1 MVREAHELLDGSRP
15 IPIDK
20 ITYELSQN
28 IILAFDNN
36 EHIKRNKDVQIEI
49 EARIGLVIDKNKH
62 RLKLPIYTD
71 AIVENNF
78 SDFQSGVDKDSF
90 QYLLNYLHNMTRR
103 NNTQSCTTNNNNT
116 NLNDNNKEGNIPNL
130 NNPNKNVNRNDTS
143 AIANSTN
150 NVIDEHE
157 QKKKNNNNN
166 NSDNNNNSNS
176 NNNGDNNNN
185 SNNFLNEK
193 ENSIYEFVALKSYKS
208 VDKYYILKNENNSR
222 IRVTTNMDESENEKN
237 QSMIKSLHKENINT
251 WNVYLGNNKDYFE
264 DDDEEEDNEDD
275 ETTKNK
281 HNKNMNKQNNS
292 KNKDNNTD
300 DCLDYRISINLEHTK
315 PISKLFLSKITPVYE
330 RYKERTSFIN
340 KYMGIQFDLTKIK
353 TKDNNE
359 FYEIE
364 IEIPTKSIF
373 KAMSNLRNKND
384 SNYLHFICSNLINNA
399 RGICSQLNL
408 FKKNN
413 FMKIGLNN
421 NDILPSIPASQVNY
435 SHSQNEQKLFKK
447 YIHSVSPIIGD
458 YMFRLVSKNEKII
471 QKKINDSNIS
481 NHDKI
486 NMFKNIIDIRRHN
499 KKCTK
504 SVTQTYAENRWKV
517 VKNEKAQ
524 NVIVLVSDSSDQSDG
539 EEHQNSQYE
548 NIKQNR
554 TSDQN
559 SPHNNSSDNNA
570 HFNDQHNEDNDY
582 ENNNLHFYND
592 EKNDTEPINNKKNKD
607 TSFYDDT

>member
-36 EHIKRNKDVQIEI
+36 EHIKRSKDVQIEI
-49 EARIGLVIDKNKH
+49 EARIGLVVDKNKH

-103 NNTQSCTTNNNNT
+103 NNAHPCSSKNNNTSMNNNDT
-116 NLNDNNKEGNIPNL
+116 NLNDSNKEGNILNL
-130 NNPNKNVNRNDTS
+130 NNTSKNVNKNDIS
-143 AIANSTN
+143 SINDNANN
-150 NVIDEHE
+150 GIDEHE
-157 QKKKNNNNN
+157 KKKNNN
-166 NSDNNNNSNS
+166 
-176 NNNGDNNNN
+176 
-185 SNNFLNEK
+185 NNFLNEK
-193 ENSIYEFVALKSYKS
+193 ENSVYEFVALKAYKS

-237 QSMIKSLHKENINT
+237 QSMTKSLHKENINT
-251 WNVYLGNNKDYFE
+251 WNIYLGNNKDYFDD

-281 HNKNMNKQNNS
+281 YNKNMNKQNNS
-292 KNKDNNTD
+292 KNKDNNID

-315 PISKLFLSKITPVYE
+315 SISKLFLSKITPVYE

-413 FMKIGLNN
+413 FMKTGLNN
-421 NDILPSIPASQVNY
+421 NDILPSLPASQVNY
-435 SHSQNEQKLFKK
+435 SHSQSEQKLFKK
-447 YIHSVSPIIGD
+447 YIHSVLPIAGD
-458 YMFRLVSKNEKII
+458 YMFRVVSKNEQMI

-481 NHDKI
+481 NHDKF

-499 KKCTK
+499 KKCTI
-504 SVTQTYAENRWKV
+504 SVTQTHAENRWKV
-517 VKNEKAQ
+517 VKNENAQ
-524 NVIVLVSDSSDQSDG
+524 NVIVLVSDSSDHSDG

-548 NIKQNR
+548 KIKQNR
-554 TSDQN
+554 TSAQN
-559 SPHNNSSDNNA
+559 SPYNNSSDNNA
-570 HFNDQHNEDNDY
+570 YFNDHHNEGDDY
-582 ENNNLHFYND
+582 ENDD
-592 EKNDTEPINNKKNKD
+592 ETINNKKNKD
-607 TSFYDDT
+607 PSFYDDT

>member
-36 EHIKRNKDVQIEI
+36 EHIKRSKDVQIEI
-49 EARIGLVIDKNKH
+49 EARIGLVVDKNKH

-103 NNTQSCTTNNNNT
+103 NNAQPCSNNNNNT
-116 NLNDNNKEGNIPNL
+116 SMNNNDTNLNNTNKEGNILNL
-130 NNPNKNVNRNDTS
+130 NNTNKNVKRNDISSISDS
-143 AIANSTN
+143 AN
-150 NVIDEHE
+150 NGIDEHK
-157 QKKKNNNNN
+157 KKKNN
-166 NSDNNNNSNS
+166 
-176 NNNGDNNNN
+176 
-185 SNNFLNEK
+185 NNFLNEK
-193 ENSIYEFVALKSYKS
+193 ENSVYEFVALKAYKS

-237 QSMIKSLHKENINT
+237 QSMTKSLHKENINT
-251 WNVYLGNNKDYFE
+251 WNVYLGNNKDYFDD

-281 HNKNMNKQNNS
+281 YNKNMNKQNNS
-292 KNKDNNTD
+292 KNKDNNID

-315 PISKLFLSKITPVYE
+315 SISKLFLSKITPVYE

-413 FMKIGLNN
+413 FMKTGLNN
-421 NDILPSIPASQVNY
+421 NDILPSLPASQVNY
-435 SHSQNEQKLFKK
+435 SHSQSEQKLFKK
-447 YIHSVSPIIGD
+447 YIHSVLPIAGD
-458 YMFRLVSKNEKII
+458 YMFRVVSKNEQMI

-481 NHDKI
+481 NHDKF

-499 KKCTK
+499 KKCTI

-517 VKNEKAQ
+517 VKNENAQ
-524 NVIVLVSDSSDQSDG
+524 NVIVLVSDSSDHSDG

-554 TSDQN
+554 PSGQN
-559 SPHNNSSDNNA
+559 SPYNNSSDNNA
-570 HFNDQHNEDNDY
+570 HFNDHHNEDDDY
-582 ENNNLHFYND
+582 ENDD
-592 EKNDTEPINNKKNKD
+592 ETINNKKNKD
-607 TSFYDDT
+607 PSFYDDT

>member
-36 EHIKRNKDVQIEI
+36 EHIKRSKDVQIEI
-49 EARIGLVIDKNKH
+49 EARIGLVVDKNKH

-103 NNTQSCTTNNNNT
+103 NNAQPCKSNNDT
-116 NLNDNNKEGNIPNL
+116 NLNDHNKEGNINL
-130 NNPNKNVNRNDTS
+130 NNANRNASKNDIS
-143 AIANSTN
+143 SIGDSTN
-150 NVIDEHE
+150 NGIDELE
-157 QKKKNNNNN
+157 KKKNNNNN
-166 NSDNNNNSNS
+166 
-176 NNNGDNNNN
+176 
-185 SNNFLNEK
+185 FMNEK
-193 ENSIYEFVALKSYKS
+193 ENSVYEFVALKAYKS

-237 QSMIKSLHKENINT
+237 QSMTKSLHKENINT
-251 WNVYLGNNKDYFE
+251 WNVYLGNNKDYFD

-281 HNKNMNKQNNS
+281 YNKNMNKQNNS
-292 KNKDNNTD
+292 KNKDNNID

-315 PISKLFLSKITPVYE
+315 SISKLFLSKITPVYE

-413 FMKIGLNN
+413 FMKTGLNN
-421 NDILPSIPASQVNY
+421 NDILPSLPASQVNY
-435 SHSQNEQKLFKK
+435 SHSQSEQKLFKK
-447 YIHSVSPIIGD
+447 YMHSVLPIVGD
-458 YMFRLVSKNEKII
+458 YMFRVVSKNEQML

-481 NHDKI
+481 NHDKF
-486 NMFKNIIDIRRHN
+486 NMLKNIIDIRRHN
-499 KKCTK
+499 KKCTI

-517 VKNEKAQ
+517 IKNENAQ
-524 NVIVLVSDSSDQSDG
+524 NVIVLVSDSSDHSDE

-548 NIKQNR
+548 KIKQNR
-554 TSDQN
+554 ASSQN
-559 SPHNNSSDNNA
+559 SPYNNSSDNNP
-570 HFNDQHNEDNDY
+570 HFNDQYNEGDDYDND
-582 ENNNLHFYND
+582 D
-592 EKNDTEPINNKKNKD
+592 ETINNKKNKD
-607 TSFYDDT
+607 PSFYDDT

>member
-36 EHIKRNKDVQIEI
+36 EHIKRSKDVQIEI
-49 EARIGLVIDKNKH
+49 EARIGLVVDKNKH

-103 NNTQSCTTNNNNT
+103 NNAQPCSNNNSNTSMNNNDT
-116 NLNDNNKEGNIPNL
+116 NLNDTNKEGNILNL
-130 NNPNKNVNRNDTS
+130 NNTNKNVNRNDIS
-143 AIANSTN
+143 SISDNANN
-150 NVIDEHE
+150 GIDEHE
-157 QKKKNNNNN
+157 KKKNNN
-166 NSDNNNNSNS
+166 
-176 NNNGDNNNN
+176 
-185 SNNFLNEK
+185 NNFLNEK
-193 ENSIYEFVALKSYKS
+193 ENSVYEFVALKAYKS

-237 QSMIKSLHKENINT
+237 QSMTKSLHKENINT
-251 WNVYLGNNKDYFE
+251 WNVYLGNNKDYFDD

-281 HNKNMNKQNNS
+281 YNKNMNKQNNS
-292 KNKDNNTD
+292 KNKDNNID

-315 PISKLFLSKITPVYE
+315 SISKLFLSKITPVYE

-413 FMKIGLNN
+413 FMKTGLNN
-421 NDILPSIPASQVNY
+421 NDILPSLPASQVNN
-435 SHSQNEQKLFKK
+435 SHSQSEQKLFKK
-447 YIHSVSPIIGD
+447 YIHSVLPIAGD
-458 YMFRLVSKNEKII
+458 YMFRVVSKNEQMI

-481 NHDKI
+481 NHDKF

-499 KKCTK
+499 KKCTI

-517 VKNEKAQ
+517 VKNENAQ
-524 NVIVLVSDSSDQSDG
+524 NVIVLVSDSSDHSDG

-548 NIKQNR
+548 KIKQNR
-554 TSDQN
+554 TSAQN
-559 SPHNNSSDNNA
+559 SPYNNSSDNNA
-570 HFNDQHNEDNDY
+570 HFNDHHNEDDDY
-582 ENNNLHFYND
+582 ENDD
-592 EKNDTEPINNKKNKD
+592 ETINNKKNKD
-607 TSFYDDT
+607 PSFYDDT